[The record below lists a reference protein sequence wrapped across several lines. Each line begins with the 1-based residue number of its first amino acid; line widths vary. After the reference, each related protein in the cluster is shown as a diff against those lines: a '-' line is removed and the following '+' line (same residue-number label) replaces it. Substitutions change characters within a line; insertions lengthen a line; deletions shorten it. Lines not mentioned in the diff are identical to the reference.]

1 MAEGYEDID
10 KYVANYNQMLD
21 KSLQQQNEIVNK
33 QTQMQVDSLG
43 RQKEDIDRETI
54 QQNKALYQDYKKNS
68 NPFGQQAEN
77 LAGQGLANSG
87 YAETT
92 QARMYNTY
100 QNNITA
106 TLNNARQLKADVD
119 FQIQQ
124 ARQTGDITLAQNALQ
139 LFNQRMQLLSQ
150 EYDMRNNREQFLYQ
164 KQQDALAQRNWQ
176 TEFDYNRSVND
187 RNYNYQIS
195 RDKVAD
201 TQWQKNY
208 DYQKSRDK
216 VSDKQWNKTF
226 NYQKS
231 RDKVSDS
238 QWQKEYEL
246 SKKAK
251 ASSSRSSEGSRRSY
265 TTKKSSSSSTSINTD
280 GGNTKLSKNA
290 QNVLDNVQEL
300 VKGLAKGGLSL
311 ASIVS
316 NLKSGNASGALKTV
330 KKKAS
335 DSVYNAYKKGNITE
349 EEAEAI
355 AKKLGL

>member
-1 MAEGYEDID
+1 MAVQGYEDID

-21 KSLQQQNEIVNK
+21 QSLQQQNDIVNK

-43 RQKEDIDRETI
+43 RQKEQIDREAT
-54 QQNKALYQDYKKNS
+54 QQNRAIYQDYKKNS

-119 FQIQQ
+119 FQINQ

-164 KQQDALAQRNWQ
+164 KSQDALAQRNWQ
-176 TEFDYNRSVND
+176 TEFDYNKSVAD
-187 RNYNYQIS
+187 RNYNYQL
-195 RDKVAD
+195 
-201 TQWQKNY
+201 
-208 DYQKSRDK
+208 SRDK
-216 VSDKQWNKTF
+216 VSDKQWKKTF
-226 NYQKS
+226 DYQKS

-251 ASSSRSSEGSRRSY
+251 ASSSRSSGGSRRSY
-265 TTKKSSSSSTSINTD
+265 TTRKSSSSPTSINTD
-280 GGNTKLSKNA
+280 DGNTKLSKNA
-290 QNVLDNVQEL
+290 QSVLNNVQDL
-300 VKGLAKGGLSL
+300 MKSFAKGGLSL
-311 ASIVS
+311 TSIVG
-316 NLKSGNASGALKTV
+316 NLKSGNVTGALKTV
-330 KKKAS
+330 KNNAS
-335 DSVYNAYKKGNITE
+335 NSVYNAYKNGNITE

-355 AKKLGL
+355 TKKLGL

>member
-21 KSLQQQNEIVNK
+21 KSLQQQNDIVNK

-43 RQKEDIDRETI
+43 RQKEDIDRETV
-54 QQNKALYQDYKKNS
+54 QQNRALYQDYKKNS

-119 FQIQQ
+119 FQINQ

-139 LFNQRMQLLSQ
+139 LYNQRMQLLSQ

-176 TEFDYNRSVND
+176 TEFDYNRSVAD

-195 RDKVAD
+195 RDKVSD
-201 TQWQKNY
+201 DQWLKNY
-208 DYQKSRDK
+208 NYQKSRDK

-238 QWQKEYEL
+238 HWEKEYAL

-251 ASSSRSSEGSRRSY
+251 ASSSRSRGGSRRSSSR
-265 TTKKSSSSSTSINTD
+265 KSSSGSTSNSINIDDDKNTTNNKKDNSKTIKNILQTVD
-280 GGNTKLSKNA
+280 GMLKKTKTGKLAQAVAKTGARQYIYRAVKN
-290 QNVLDNVQEL
+290 
-300 VKGLAKGGLSL
+300 
-311 ASIVS
+311 
-316 NLKSGNASGALKTV
+316 NLIEDEDAEIL
-330 KKKAS
+330 
-335 DSVYNAYKKGNITE
+335 YN
-349 EEAEAI
+349 
-355 AKKLGL
+355 KLGLEK

>member
-21 KSLQQQNEIVNK
+21 KSLQQQNDIVNK

-43 RQKEDIDRETI
+43 RQKEDIDRETV
-54 QQNKALYQDYKKNS
+54 QQNRALYQDYKKNS

-119 FQIQQ
+119 FQINQ

-176 TEFDYNRSVND
+176 TEFDYNRSVAD
-187 RNYNYQIS
+187 RNYNYQLS
-195 RDKVAD
+195 RDKVSD
-201 TQWQKNY
+201 SQWNKQFK
-208 DYQKSRDK
+208 YQKSRDK
-216 VSDKQWNKTF
+216 VSDT
-226 NYQKS
+226 
-231 RDKVSDS
+231 

-246 SKKAK
+246 SKKNL
-251 ASSSRSSEGSRRSY
+251 ASSSRRSGSSRRSY
-265 TTKKSSSSSTSINTD
+265 SRKSSSGSTSNSINID
-280 GGNTKLSKNA
+280 DDKNA
-290 QNVLDNVQEL
+290 TNNKKDNSKTIKNILQTVDAL
-300 VKGLAKGGLSL
+300 LKKTKGGKI
-311 ASIVS
+311 AQAV
-316 NLKSGNASGALKTV
+316 AKTSARQFIFRAV
-330 KKKAS
+330 EL
-335 DSVYNAYKKGNITE
+335 GNISDKD
-349 EEAEAI
+349 AESLYN
-355 AKKLGL
+355 KLGLEK

>member
-1 MAEGYEDID
+1 MAEGYENID

-21 KSLQQQNEIVNK
+21 KSLQQQNDIVKK

-43 RQKEDIDRETI
+43 RQKEDIDREAT
-54 QQNKALYQDYKKNS
+54 QQNRALYQDYRKAT

-119 FQIQQ
+119 FQINQ

-176 TEFDYNRSVND
+176 TEFDYNKSVND
-187 RNYNYQIS
+187 RNYNYQ
-195 RDKVAD
+195 V
-201 TQWQKNY
+201 
-208 DYQKSRDK
+208 SRDK
-216 VSDKQWNKTF
+216 VSDSQWNKQF
-226 NYQKS
+226 KYQKS

-246 SKKAK
+246 SKKSLAT
-251 ASSSRSSEGSRRSY
+251 SSRRRSSGSGSR
-265 TTKKSSSSSTSINTD
+265 KNGNDDLVINTD
-280 GGNTKLSKNA
+280 DGNLSKNA
-290 QNVLDNVQEL
+290 QGVLNNVQDML
-300 VKGLAKGGLSL
+300 KGVAKNGLTVGSVI
-311 ASIVS
+311 A
-316 NLKSGNASGALKTV
+316 NLKKGNLSGVLKTV
-330 KKKAS
+330 KNTAS
-335 DSVYNAYKKGNITE
+335 NSVYNAYKNGSITE

-355 AKKLGL
+355 TKKLGL

>member
-1 MAEGYEDID
+1 MAEGYENID

-21 KSLQQQNEIVNK
+21 KSLQQQNDIVNK

-43 RQKEDIDRETI
+43 RQKEDIDRETV
-54 QQNKALYQDYKKNS
+54 QQNRALYQDYKKNS

-119 FQIQQ
+119 FQINQ

-139 LFNQRMQLLSQ
+139 LYNQRMQLLSQ

-176 TEFDYNRSVND
+176 TEFDYNRSVAD

-195 RDKVAD
+195 RDKVSD
-201 TQWQKNY
+201 EQWLKNY
-208 DYQKSRDK
+208 NYQKSRDK

-226 NYQKS
+226 DYQKS

-238 QWQKEYEL
+238 HWEKEYAL

-251 ASSSRSSEGSRRSY
+251 ASSSRRSSR
-265 TTKKSSSSSTSINTD
+265 STSGNRTYKNKPKNDDQSINPND
-280 GGNTKLSKNA
+280 EVNKEQNNSNA
-290 QNVLDNVQEL
+290 
-300 VKGLAKGGLSL
+300 
-311 ASIVS
+311 
-316 NLKSGNASGALKTV
+316 V
-330 KKKAS
+330 KKILQTVDGMLKKTKTGKLAQAVAKTGARQYIYRAVKNNLIE
-335 DSVYNAYKKGNITE
+335 DEDAEILYN
-349 EEAEAI
+349 
-355 AKKLGL
+355 KLGLEK

>member
-21 KSLQQQNEIVNK
+21 KSLQQQNDIVNK

-43 RQKEDIDRETI
+43 RQKEDIDRETV
-54 QQNKALYQDYKKNS
+54 QQNRALYQDYKKNS

-119 FQIQQ
+119 FQINQ

-164 KQQDALAQRNWQ
+164 KQQDALAQSNWQ
-176 TEFDYNRSVND
+176 QEFDYNRSVND
-187 RNYNYQIS
+187 RNYNYQIE
-195 RDKVAD
+195 RDKVSD

-216 VSDKQWNKTF
+216 VSDKQWKKTF

-238 QWQKEYEL
+238 HWEKEYAL

-251 ASSSRSSEGSRRSY
+251 ASSSRSSGSSRRSY
-265 TTKKSSSSSTSINTD
+265 SRKSSSGSTSNSINID
-280 GGNTKLSKNA
+280 DDKNTTNNKKSNSNA
-290 QNVLDNVQEL
+290 LKNVLQTVDAL
-300 VKGLAKGGLSL
+300 LKKTKGGKI
-311 ASIVS
+311 AQAV
-316 NLKSGNASGALKTV
+316 AKTSARQFIFRAV
-330 KKKAS
+330 EL
-335 DSVYNAYKKGNITE
+335 GNISDKD
-349 EEAEAI
+349 AESLYN
-355 AKKLGL
+355 KLGLEK

>member
-10 KYVANYNQMLD
+10 RLVNRQGQMLD
-21 KSLQQQNEIVNK
+21 ESLQKQNDIINK
-33 QTQMQVDSLG
+33 QTQMQVDSLA
-43 RQKEDIDRETI
+43 RQKEDIDKETT
-54 QQNKALYQDYKKNS
+54 QQNRAIYQDYRKAT

-92 QARMYNTY
+92 MSRLYNTY
-100 QNNITA
+100 QNNITS
-106 TLNNARQLKADVD
+106 TLNNARDLKADVD
-119 FQIQQ
+119 FQINQ
-124 ARQTGDITLAQNALQ
+124 ARQNGDITLAQNALELYKQ
-139 LFNQRMQLLSQ
+139 KMQLLTE
-150 EYDMRNNREQFLYQ
+150 EYDLRNNREQFLYQ

-176 TEFDYNRSVND
+176 TEFDYNKSVND

-251 ASSSRSSEGSRRSY
+251 ASSSRSSGGSRRSY
-265 TTKKSSSSSTSINTD
+265 TTRKSSSSPTSINTD
-280 GGNTKLSKNA
+280 DGNTKLSKNA
-290 QNVLDNVQEL
+290 QNVLDNVKEL
-300 VKGLAKGGLSL
+300 LKETAKGGLTL
-311 ASIVS
+311 GSIVS
-316 NLKSGNASGALKTV
+316 NLKSGNISGALKTV
-330 KKKAS
+330 KNNAS
-335 DSVYNAYKKGNITE
+335 NSVYNAYKNGSITE

-355 AKKLGL
+355 TKKLGL

>member
-21 KSLQQQNEIVNK
+21 KSLQQQNDIVNK

-43 RQKEDIDRETI
+43 RQKEQIDREAT
-54 QQNKALYQDYKKNS
+54 QQNRAIYQDYKKNS

-77 LAGQGLANSG
+77 IAGQGLANSG

-119 FQIQQ
+119 FQINQ

-164 KQQDALAQRNWQ
+164 KSQDALAQRNWQ
-176 TEFDYNRSVND
+176 TEFDYNKSVAD
-187 RNYNYQIS
+187 RNYNYQL
-195 RDKVAD
+195 
-201 TQWQKNY
+201 
-208 DYQKSRDK
+208 SRDK
-216 VSDKQWNKTF
+216 VSDSQWNKQF
-226 NYQKS
+226 KYQKS

-246 SKKAK
+246 SKKSL
-251 ASSSRSSEGSRRSY
+251 ASSSRRSSGGSRRSSSR
-265 TTKKSSSSSTSINTD
+265 TSSGSTSSSIIDD
-280 GGNTKLSKNA
+280 GNLSKNA
-290 QNVLDNVQEL
+290 QGVMSNIEDML
-300 VKGLAKGGLSL
+300 KGVAKNGLTVGSVI
-311 ASIVS
+311 A
-316 NLKSGNASGALKTV
+316 NLKKGNLSGVLKTV
-330 KKKAS
+330 KNTAS
-335 DSVYNAYKKGNITE
+335 NSVYNAYKNGSITE

-355 AKKLGL
+355 TKKLGL

>member
-21 KSLQQQNEIVNK
+21 KSLQQQNNIVNK

-43 RQKEDIDRETI
+43 RQKEDIDRETV
-54 QQNKALYQDYKKNS
+54 QQNRALYQDYKKNS

-119 FQIQQ
+119 FQINQ

-139 LFNQRMQLLSQ
+139 LYNQRMQLLSQ

-176 TEFDYNRSVND
+176 TEFDYNRSVAD

-195 RDKVAD
+195 RDKVSD
-201 TQWQKNY
+201 DQWLKNY
-208 DYQKSRDK
+208 NYQKSRDK

-238 QWQKEYEL
+238 HWEKEYAL

-251 ASSSRSSEGSRRSY
+251 ASSSRRSSR
-265 TTKKSSSSSTSINTD
+265 STSGNRTYKNKPKNDDQSINPND
-280 GGNTKLSKNA
+280 EVNKEQNNSNA
-290 QNVLDNVQEL
+290 
-300 VKGLAKGGLSL
+300 
-311 ASIVS
+311 
-316 NLKSGNASGALKTV
+316 V
-330 KKKAS
+330 KKILQTVDGMLKKTKTGKLAQAVAKTGARQYIYRAVKNNLIE
-335 DSVYNAYKKGNITE
+335 DEDAEILYN
-349 EEAEAI
+349 
-355 AKKLGL
+355 KLGLEK

>member
-10 KYVANYNQMLD
+10 KYVTNYNQMLD
-21 KSLQQQNEIVNK
+21 QSLQQQNDIVNK

-43 RQKEDIDRETI
+43 RQKEQIDREAT
-54 QQNKALYQDYKKNS
+54 QQNRAIYQDYKKNS

-77 LAGQGLANSG
+77 LAGQGLGNSG

-119 FQIQQ
+119 FQINQ

-164 KQQDALAQRNWQ
+164 KSQDALAQRNWQ
-176 TEFDYNRSVND
+176 TEFDYNKSVND
-187 RNYNYQIS
+187 RNYNYQ
-195 RDKVAD
+195 V
-201 TQWQKNY
+201 
-208 DYQKSRDK
+208 SRDK
-216 VSDKQWNKTF
+216 VSDSQWNKQF
-226 NYQKS
+226 KYQKS

-246 SKKAK
+246 SKKSLAT
-251 ASSSRSSEGSRRSY
+251 SSRRRSSGSGSR
-265 TTKKSSSSSTSINTD
+265 KN
-280 GGNTKLSKNA
+280 GNDDQAIKTEENA
-290 QNVLDNVQEL
+290 QAVENDI
-300 VKGLAKGGLSL
+300 KGLLEGVAKNGLTLGSIVANFAKGN
-311 ASIVS
+311 IP
-316 NLKSGNASGALKTV
+316 GALKTIRD
-330 KKKAS
+330 KAG
-335 DSVYNAYKKGNITE
+335 DAVYNAKESGQITE
-349 EEAEAI
+349 EQAKAI
-355 AKKLGL
+355 AKKYFL

>member
-21 KSLQQQNEIVNK
+21 KSLQQQNDIVNK

-43 RQKEDIDRETI
+43 RQKEDIDRETV
-54 QQNKALYQDYKKNS
+54 QQNRALYQDYKKNS

-119 FQIQQ
+119 FQINQ

-139 LFNQRMQLLSQ
+139 LYNQRMQLLSQ

-176 TEFDYNRSVND
+176 TEFDYNRSVAD

-195 RDKVAD
+195 RDKVSD
-201 TQWQKNY
+201 DQWLKNY
-208 DYQKSRDK
+208 NYQKSRDK
-216 VSDKQWNKTF
+216 VSDKQWKKTF

-231 RDKVSDS
+231 RDKVSDTH
-238 QWQKEYEL
+238 WEKEYAL

-251 ASSSRSSEGSRRSY
+251 ASSSRSSGSSRRSY
-265 TTKKSSSSSTSINTD
+265 SRKSSSGSTSNSINIDDDKNVTNNKKDNSKTIKNILQTVD
-280 GGNTKLSKNA
+280 GMLKKTKTGRLA
-290 QNVLDNVQEL
+290 QAV
-300 VKGLAKGGLSL
+300 AKT
-311 ASIVS
+311 
-316 NLKSGNASGALKTV
+316 GARQYIFRAV
-330 KKKAS
+330 ENGMIS
-335 DSVYNAYKKGNITE
+335 DKDAETLYN
-349 EEAEAI
+349 
-355 AKKLGL
+355 KLGLEK

>member
-21 KSLQQQNEIVNK
+21 QSLQQQNDIVNK

-43 RQKEDIDRETI
+43 RQKEDIDRETV
-54 QQNKALYQDYKKNS
+54 QQNRALYQDYKKNS

-139 LFNQRMQLLSQ
+139 LYNQRMQLLSQ

-164 KQQDALAQRNWQ
+164 KKQDALAQRNWQ
-176 TEFDYNRSVND
+176 TEFDYNRSVAD

-195 RDKVAD
+195 RDKVSD
-201 TQWQKNY
+201 EQWLKNYNYQKN
-208 DYQKSRDK
+208 RDK

-231 RDKVSDS
+231 RDKVSDTH
-238 QWQKEYEL
+238 WEKEYAL

-251 ASSSRSSEGSRRSY
+251 ASSSRSSGSSRRSY
-265 TTKKSSSSSTSINTD
+265 SRKSSSGSTSNSINIDDDKNVTNNKKDNSNTIKNILQTVD
-280 GGNTKLSKNA
+280 GMLKKTKTGKLA
-290 QNVLDNVQEL
+290 QAV
-300 VKGLAKGGLSL
+300 AKT
-311 ASIVS
+311 
-316 NLKSGNASGALKTV
+316 GARQYIFRAV
-330 KKKAS
+330 ENGMIS
-335 DSVYNAYKKGNITE
+335 DKDAETLYN
-349 EEAEAI
+349 
-355 AKKLGL
+355 KLGLEK